1 MILSESHEIGIPNVE
16 LVSDGENWYVV
27 NGSGNIKEYS
37 LLLDK
42 PLPIW
47 LLESDDFFM
56 KQKANLQPS

>member
-47 LLESDDFFM
+47 LDASELSGSDQGSADI
-56 KQKANLQPS
+56 ST